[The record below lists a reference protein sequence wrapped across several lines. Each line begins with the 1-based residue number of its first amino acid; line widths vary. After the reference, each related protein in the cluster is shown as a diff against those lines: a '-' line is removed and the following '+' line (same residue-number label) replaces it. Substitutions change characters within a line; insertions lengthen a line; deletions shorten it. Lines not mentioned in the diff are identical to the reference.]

1 MSDVDAIRSMA
12 SEHDLEFVDLDT
24 YGVDP
29 AAGEILP
36 AQVARR
42 HHVVAVKRKFG
53 TPVIATSD
61 PDDLYAQD
69 SVRASIGRDF
79 ISVVAVPE
87 QIGHRL
93 DRLFGAETEDGTP
106 DDGRDHSLPSPT
118 SEQADVGIAGTVVES
133 LWPEVSTDDE
143 PLFASPDESG
153 GNRYA
158 EEEPAA
164 DRSANGSGHKGKKAD
179 RKVRADSKPDE
190 AVDSPDARDWQ
201 DFAVIPQFD
210 DAVDGLVDGDN
221 GLVDGDNGPA
231 DGANAGPDGEAG
243 APDGPLGAPAPFT
256 EPTDGGPAVG
266 TSGALDQVAALEV
279 LSAAVASFEPTT
291 SELPDVEPDVS
302 GDDARVGD
310 GRDFTGADL
319 AELALSVQGGD
330 VQPST
335 DSTTLAADLVA
346 EAVATY
352 QEQHGD
358 EQNDDVGGEEGT
370 AATAPFPPLAK
381 SLVDDDRVSL
391 EDMETVLEEH
401 RETGQSVARI
411 LTARK
416 LVTEADLMW
425 GLAQE
430 LGLDFVDLDT
440 VGIDFAEAQT
450 IPEATARY
458 HNVVVIGN
466 ENGAPVVAA
475 SNPTDVFAMDDLR
488 TIIGRPFIVVVATRT
503 QISAYIGRM
512 FNSGDAADMAM
523 EASLD
528 FDGSTQESSVDD
540 IQAVTEEAPIV
551 RYVNL
556 LIVQALNERA
566 SDIHVEPTDTDLR
579 IRYRIDGVLHDVSAA
594 PRSISAAVTT
604 RLKVMADL
612 NVAEHRIPQDGR
624 ISLNVGSKGIDLRMA
639 TLPTIHGEK
648 VVMRVLDKSSVVLG
662 FADLGFDE
670 DLLKTYEGIYTKP
683 YGTILVTGPTGSG
696 KSTTLYTTLT
706 ALNTP
711 EKNIITVEDPVEL
724 QLKGVN
730 QVQLNVKAGLTF
742 ASALR
747 SILRSDPDIVLVGEI
762 RDKETA
768 VIAIE
773 AALTGHMV
781 LATLHTN
788 SAAATPMRLIEMGL
802 EPFLVTSSLSGV
814 LAQRLARRLC
824 LHCKVAYE
832 PTEADIAAAG
842 WSPAEVEAVGGV
854 SKVYRAVGCS
864 ACANT
869 GYRGRKALAELMPM
883 TEEIERSII
892 EGGSVD
898 DIHRLAVTQGM
909 MTLRQSGLR
918 KAIEGETTL
927 EEVLR
932 VVA

>member
-93 DRLFGAETEDGTP
+93 DRLFGAEAEDGAP
-106 DDGRDHSLPSPT
+106 DDGQDDSLPAPT
-118 SEQADVGIAGTVVES
+118 SEQADAGIAGTVVES
-133 LWPEVSTDDE
+133 LWPVVSTDDE
-143 PLFASPDESG
+143 PLFASLDESG
-153 GNRYA
+153 GSAYA
-158 EEEPAA
+158 EEATVADEFVNGSAYAEEATVAEEPGGNGYAEESTAA
-164 DRSANGSGHKGKKAD
+164 DRSASGHGRRGKKAD
-179 RKVRADSKPDE
+179 RKARAETSPDE
-190 AVDSPDARDWQ
+190 AVEPADARDWQ
-201 DFAVIPQFD
+201 DFAVIPQFE
-210 DAVDGLVDGDN
+210 DAVDGLVDADN
-221 GLVDGDNGPA
+221 GLVEGDDAGHEGEP
-231 DGANAGPDGEAG
+231 GAS
-243 APDGPLGAPAPFT
+243 DGPFGALVPLA
-256 EPTDGGPAVG
+256 EPTDDGPAVG
-266 TSGALDQVAALEV
+266 TSGPLEQVAALEV
-279 LSAAVASFEPTT
+279 LSDAVASLEPTT
-291 SELPDVEPDVS
+291 NELPGAEPDVI
-302 GDDARVGD
+302 GDDAHVGD
-310 GRDFTGADL
+310 GRDFTADEL
-319 AELALSVQGGD
+319 VELALSVHGGD
-330 VQPST
+330 VQPSDAQPST

-381 SLVDDDRVSL
+381 ALVDGDRVSL
-391 EDMETVLEEH
+391 EEMETVLEEH
-401 RETGQSVARI
+401 RESGQSVARI

-425 GLAQE
+425 GMAQE
-430 LGLDFVDLDT
+430 MGLDFVDLDT
-440 VGIDFAEAQT
+440 VGIDFAEAGT

-488 TIIGRPFIVVVATRT
+488 TIIGRPFVVVVATRT
-503 QISAYIGRM
+503 QISAYIGRV
-512 FNSGDAADMAM
+512 FNSGGDAADMAM
-523 EASLD
+523 EASLG
-528 FDGSTQESSVDD
+528 FDGTNQESGVDD
-540 IQAVTEEAPIV
+540 IQAVTEEAPNV

-556 LIVQALNERA
+556 LILQALNERA

-683 YGTILVTGPTGSG
+683 YGTILVTGPTGSA
-696 KSTTLYTTLT
+696 SPPPC
-706 ALNTP
+706 TP
-711 EKNIITVEDPVEL
+711 
-724 QLKGVN
+724 
-730 QVQLNVKAGLTF
+730 
-742 ASALR
+742 R
-747 SILRSDPDIVLVGEI
+747 
-762 RDKETA
+762 
-768 VIAIE
+768 
-773 AALTGHMV
+773 
-781 LATLHTN
+781 
-788 SAAATPMRLIEMGL
+788 
-802 EPFLVTSSLSGV
+802 
-814 LAQRLARRLC
+814 
-824 LHCKVAYE
+824 
-832 PTEADIAAAG
+832 
-842 WSPAEVEAVGGV
+842 
-854 SKVYRAVGCS
+854 
-864 ACANT
+864 
-869 GYRGRKALAELMPM
+869 
-883 TEEIERSII
+883 
-892 EGGSVD
+892 
-898 DIHRLAVTQGM
+898 
-909 MTLRQSGLR
+909 
-918 KAIEGETTL
+918 
-927 EEVLR
+927 
-932 VVA
+932 

>member
-93 DRLFGAETEDGTP
+93 DRLFGAETEDGAP
-106 DDGRDHSLPSPT
+106 DDGRDDSLPAPT
-118 SEQADVGIAGTVVES
+118 SEQADAGSAGTVVES

-143 PLFASPDESG
+143 SLFASLDESG
-153 GNRYA
+153 GNEYA
-158 EEEPAA
+158 EEALAVDRSANGSAYAEEAPAADESVNGNGYAEEAPAADESGNGSAYAEEAPAADESVNGNGYAEEAPAA
-164 DRSANGSGHKGKKAD
+164 DRSASGHGRRGKKAD
-179 RKVRADSKPDE
+179 RKARAETSPDE
-190 AVDSPDARDWQ
+190 AVEPADARDWQ

-210 DAVDGLVDGDN
+210 DAVDGLVDA
-221 GLVDGDNGPA
+221 DNGPA
-231 DGANAGPDGEAG
+231 DGDDAGPDGEAG
-243 APDGPLGAPAPFT
+243 ASDGPFGALVPFAQ
-256 EPTDGGPAVG
+256 PTDDGPAVG
-266 TSGALDQVAALEV
+266 TSGPLEQVAALEV
-279 LSAAVASFEPTT
+279 LSDAVASLEPTT
-291 SELPDVEPDVS
+291 SELPGTEPDVI
-302 GDDARVGD
+302 GDDAHVGE
-310 GRDFTGADL
+310 GRDFKADEL
-319 AELALSVQGGD
+319 VELALSVHGGD
-330 VQPST
+330 VQPSDAQPST

-358 EQNDDVGGEEGT
+358 EQNDDVAGEEGAT
-370 AATAPFPPLAK
+370 ATAPFPPLAK
-381 SLVDDDRVSL
+381 ALVDGDRVSL

-401 RETGQSVARI
+401 RDTGQSVARI

-425 GLAQE
+425 GMAQE
-430 LGLDFVDLDT
+430 MGLDFVDLDT
-440 VGIDFAEAQT
+440 VGIDFAEAGT

-503 QISAYIGRM
+503 QISAYIGRV
-512 FNSGDAADMAM
+512 FNSGGDAADMAM
-523 EASLD
+523 EASLG
-528 FDGSTQESSVDD
+528 FDGTSQDSSVDD

-556 LIVQALNERA
+556 LILQALNERA

-696 KSTTLYTTLT
+696 KSTTL
-706 ALNTP
+706 
-711 EKNIITVEDPVEL
+711 
-724 QLKGVN
+724 
-730 QVQLNVKAGLTF
+730 
-742 ASALR
+742 
-747 SILRSDPDIVLVGEI
+747 
-762 RDKETA
+762 
-768 VIAIE
+768 
-773 AALTGHMV
+773 
-781 LATLHTN
+781 
-788 SAAATPMRLIEMGL
+788 
-802 EPFLVTSSLSGV
+802 
-814 LAQRLARRLC
+814 
-824 LHCKVAYE
+824 
-832 PTEADIAAAG
+832 
-842 WSPAEVEAVGGV
+842 
-854 SKVYRAVGCS
+854 
-864 ACANT
+864 
-869 GYRGRKALAELMPM
+869 
-883 TEEIERSII
+883 
-892 EGGSVD
+892 
-898 DIHRLAVTQGM
+898 
-909 MTLRQSGLR
+909 
-918 KAIEGETTL
+918 
-927 EEVLR
+927 
-932 VVA
+932 